1 MDHYVRWGSLQEIAS
16 LQPFG
21 SDTFSIAAAALK
33 SGTATKSE
41 PKPAFEEDFY
51 VICHNHSFVSLL
63 SPFLPYFLYRRIS
76 TRKEQSSPMPMPKAM
91 MSQK

>member
-1 MDHYVRWGSLQEIAS
+1 MAEIE
-16 LQPFG
+16 LGNVVFDRFG
-21 SDTFSIAAAALK
+21 AK
-33 SGTATKSE
+33 KNV
-41 PKPAFEEDFY
+41 PKDAFEEDFY

-63 SPFLPYFLYRRIS
+63 SSFLPYFLYRRIS